1 MKKITLITGAGRG
14 IGEAI
19 ALKFA
24 LENHKL
30 ILLVQKHAQQS
41 KLIQKLKKFNIEPE
55 FFVGNLKDKKF
66 IKILEKKIPKI
77 DNIVNNAAVANTKY
91 FTKVTDNELDEML
104 DVNLKIIFKLS
115 QIFSK
120 K

>member
-1 MKKITLITGAGRG
+1 MKKINLITGAGRG

-41 KLIQKLKKFNIEPE
+41 KL
-55 FFVGNLKDKKF
+55 
-66 IKILEKKIPKI
+66 
-77 DNIVNNAAVANTKY
+77 
-91 FTKVTDNELDEML
+91 
-104 DVNLKIIFKLS
+104 
-115 QIFSK
+115 
-120 K
+120 